1 MEPDSRYTLVGAV
14 VLGLV
19 GMLVAGLVWLSGD
32 GSDSTYRFYT
42 IRFEQQSLDGLQ
54 QGSDVNMRGVKV
66 GRVTAYQLSP
76 GNANEVEVT
85 IQVGQ
90 GARVSANTSAVVS
103 RNFVTGMARI
113 DLVTPGTP
121 GPEMVIAPPGERYPR
136 IPEGRS
142 DLRQIADSIGRI
154 TESGET
160 ALVSVSEL
168 LNPRNRE
175 ALMDTVGA
183 TRELL
188 RSLDK
193 RLEGFDRVTDSTLQT
208 LGSFRKAAVA
218 FEGTA
223 RALEQSGKE
232 ATASVLRMAGQ
243 LDPVLTQTA
252 GALADISSAARALER
267 ESATIVAQLE
277 AAADSGAMELR
288 VTARELRSSIESLG
302 RAAERLRDPASVL
315 LGPVSE
321 QIGPGE
327 GK

>member
-1 MEPDSRYTLVGAV
+1 MEPDSRYTLVGALF
-14 VLGLV
+14 LGLV
-19 GMLVAGLVWLSGD
+19 GLLVAGLVWLSGD

-76 GNANEVEVT
+76 VNANEVEVT
-85 IQVGQ
+85 IQVGR
-90 GARVSANTSAVVS
+90 GARVSENTSAVVS

-121 GPEMVIAPPGERYPR
+121 GPELVIAPAGERFPR

-142 DLRQIADSIGRI
+142 DLRQIADSIGRL
-154 TESGET
+154 TDTGEA
-160 ALVSVSEL
+160 ALVSVTEL
-168 LNPRNRE
+168 LSQGNRE
-175 ALMDTVGA
+175 SVMDTVSA
-183 TRELL
+183 TRDLL

-193 RLEGFDRVTDSTLQT
+193 RLDGFDRITDSTLQT
-208 LGSFRKAAVA
+208 LGSFRKAATA

-223 RALEQSGKE
+223 RALEQSGRD
-232 ATASVLRMAGQ
+232 ASTAVLRMAGQ
-243 LDPVLTQTA
+243 LDPMLAQTTS
-252 GALADISSAARALER
+252 ALADVSSAARALER
-267 ESATIVAQLE
+267 ESAAIVAQFE

-302 RAAERLRDPASVL
+302 RAAERLRDPTSVL
-315 LGPVSE
+315 LGPASE
-321 QIGPGE
+321 QLGPGE